1 MKRDSAHKRN
11 WVIGE
16 VMFGV
21 PFLLGILLHFL
32 FPLPFPQGFLDLVS
46 PVVGIGLIAAGLVVI
61 IATRREFARHQQPTA
76 PGQPTT
82 KLIQTG
88 VFAFSR
94 NPLYLGAL
102 CVFLGMA
109 LVLKMPWGL
118 AAVLVSLVL
127 SVYVLILPEERY
139 LTAKFGEEY
148 TEYAAKVR
156 RWLGR
161 KRMVG

>member
-1 MKRDSAHKRN
+1 MKGDAAHKRN

-32 FPLPFPQGFLDLVS
+32 VPLPFPQGLLS
-46 PVVGIGLIAAGLVVI
+46 QALPVVGIGLIVAGLAVI
-61 IATRREFARHQQPTA
+61 VATRREFARHHQPTD

-88 VFAFSR
+88 VFSFSR

-109 LVLKMPWGL
+109 LVLKLLWGL
-118 AAVLVSLVL
+118 AAVLVSLAL
-127 SVYVLILPEERY
+127 CLWVLILPEERY
-139 LTAKFGEEY
+139 LAAKFGEEY
-148 TEYAAKVR
+148 RAYAATVR

-161 KRMVG
+161 KK

>member
-61 IATRREFARHQQPTA
+61 IATRREFARHQQPTD

-94 NPLYLGAL
+94 NPLYLGA
-102 CVFLGMA
+102 
-109 LVLKMPWGL
+109 PWGL

>member
-32 FPLPFPQGFLDLVS
+32 VPVPFPRGFLDLVL
-46 PVVGIGLIAAGLVVI
+46 PVVGIGLIAVGLVVI
-61 IATRREFARHQQPTA
+61 IATRREFARYKQPTD

-109 LVLKMPWGL
+109 LVLKMLWGL
-118 AAVLVSLVL
+118 AAVLVSLAL
-127 SVYVLILPEERY
+127 CLWVLILPEERY
-139 LTAKFGEEY
+139 LAAKFGEEY
-148 TEYAAKVR
+148 RVYAATVR

-161 KRMVG
+161 KK